1 MPFIP
6 LYELFPEIAKRETRT
21 IHILNDARFD
31 LPSAEYAFIEMFCDD
46 PGCDCRRVFFSVVS
60 TLTEKPV
67 PLAVIAYGWEK
78 YEFYEKWSHGD
89 EPEIIKNLMEPSL
102 NISSPQSQFANG
114 ILDLFCKM
122 LLTDREYID
131 RVKRHYRIFREKI
144 DG

>member
-1 MPFIP
+1 MAFIP

-21 IHILNDARFD
+21 IHLLNDARFD
-31 LPSAEYAFIEMFCDD
+31 LPSAEYAFIEMFCDE

-67 PLAVIAYGWEK
+67 PLAVISYGWETYK
-78 YEFYEKWSHGD
+78 FYEKWSHGD
-89 EPEIIKNLMEPSL
+89 EPEIIKDLMEPKL

-122 LLTDREYID
+122 LLTDRAYID

>member
-46 PGCDCRRVFFSVVS
+46 PGCDCRRVFFTVVS
-60 TLTEKPV
+60 SLTEKPV
-67 PLAVIAYGWEK
+67 AVISYGWET

-89 EPEIIKNLMEPSL
+89 EPEMIKYLMAPTL
-102 NISSPQSQFANG
+102 NISSPQSDLANG
-114 ILDLFCKM
+114 ILDLFRKM
-122 LLTDREYID
+122 LLTDSAYIE
-131 RVKRHYRIFREKI
+131 RVKRHYRIFRKKV